1 MSSKTVPTLL
11 TTRAAVP
18 TDRPTTP
25 TATATADAFDPAT
38 LFVRGNALS
47 GMEWTLFA
55 TLAETAGD
63 SEVTVDVDAPA
74 TVGDALDALVAAH
87 PDLEDEVLDEEGS
100 VQDHIRLLHEGR
112 DPFVEADGLET
123 TVEDGDEL
131 ALFPPVSGG

>member
-1 MSSKTVPTLL
+1 
-11 TTRAAVP
+11 
-18 TDRPTTP
+18 
-25 TATATADAFDPAT
+25 
-38 LFVRGNALS
+38 
-47 GMEWTLFA
+47 MEWTLFA

-63 SEVTVDVDAPA
+63 SEVAVDVDTPA

-87 PDLEDEVLDEEGS
+87 PGLETEVLDDDGT

-123 TVEDGDEL
+123 TVESGDEL